1 MVLQKR
7 EWGLVGK
14 PSSPELL
21 EGAPLARLLPAV
33 DDEIIK
39 EDAEVAGGHLPGIEE
54 PDGARRGVAGVG
66 EEGLARF
73 LALPVDLAEGREREV
88 DLAADLDL
96 AVGLDDERQG
106 ADGLDVAADVVAPD
120 AVAARDGPGE
130 LALAIDDGDAEAVD
144 LELGR
149 VGDVPAGEE
158 LAHALVELADL
169 VLVVAVLDA
178 HHRAAV
184 DDGGEALDG
193 LLADPLRRRFGRHEV
208 GEAGLEV
215 AELAHE
221 AVELRVGDLGVVVD
235 VVLALVVEDLPA
247 QRLGPGAVLR
257 PGGRGGHVFPPS
269 SIDDPSSSGAS
280 RSRTAGVVSGPG
292 SLTCRAGSWPGR
304 RGR

>member
-1 MVLQKR
+1 
-7 EWGLVGK
+7 
-14 PSSPELL
+14 LL
-21 EGAPLARLLPAV
+21 
-33 DDEIIK
+33 
-39 EDAEVAGGHLPGIEE
+39 GIEE

-66 EEGLARF
+66 EKGFARF
-73 LALPVDLAEGREREV
+73 LALPVDLVERRERKI
-88 DLAADLDL
+88 DLAPDLDFFF
-96 AVGLDDERQG
+96 GFDDKRKG
-106 ADGLDVAADVVAPD
+106 ADGSDVAADVVAAD

-130 LALAIDDGDAEAVD
+130 LAPAVDDGDAEAVD

-158 LAHALVELADL
+158 LAHPPVELADL
-169 VLVVAVLDA
+169 VLAVAVLDA

-184 DDGGEALDG
+184 DDGGEALGG
-193 LLADPLRRRFGRHEV
+193 LLADPLRRRFGRHEL

-221 AVELRVGDLGVVVD
+221 AVELRVGDLGVVID

-269 SIDDPSSSGAS
+269 SIEAPFLPAS
-280 RSRTAGVVSGPG
+280 RGA
-292 SLTCRAGSWPGR
+292 GR
-304 RGR
+304 RVS